1 MLGKKAK
8 ALLAAVLT
16 GALTVGV
23 TALPAAGDTQ
33 AADTGLRVYDL
44 RCEYLE
50 NPEAVDEA
58 APLLSWK
65 LDAAVRDI
73 QQTDYQILV
82 STSEA
87 KLAAG
92 DYDAWDSGKVKSDR
106 TTAIAYEGKFEAAA
120 DYYWKVKAWDSQGGA
135 AESETAKFGAGLLT
149 AEDWA
154 GASWITSDK
163 ANAQVSA
170 PTEETVADYDLEY
183 VFKVDNWA
191 GGVIFGAKDK
201 RNFNM
206 WQIGIN
212 DTNGQK
218 VTLNPHV
225 WTDGGPRQVA
235 SVDVS
240 SVIPW
245 DQRSEAH
252 KMRIEVRGA
261 TVTTF
266 INDTQVD
273 RRDVPVPNFG
283 LIGLRHGTGDGKTA
297 EKSSLDYIK
306 ATDTSGKVLFSED
319 FSDPNK
325 VRFQLGAA
333 DTISDGWIHA
343 TNQGGADVIWQKTA
357 DDEID
362 PSSVQNYQVEWNFT
376 MTKGAAGFIFG
387 AKDKSN
393 FLMWQFNE
401 VAMQSQ
407 QKMVLRPH
415 AWNGGNPSSLGDVDV
430 SSAVAWADRYKPHVM
445 RVEVTGKHIDT
456 YIDDKKVDSRDVSL
470 SGYGMLGFRHHGNA
484 QESCTVD
491 SIRATASDG
500 TVLFQNDFDDPM
512 DMTFSGGEIADG
524 KLIVSHSQGELCWES
539 SVTTSM
545 MRKTFDAADKEIVR
559 AKIFSSALGVYEMYV
574 NGQRVGD
581 EYFAPGWTDYNIRV
595 QYQGYDVTDLV
606 KKGGKNVWGV
616 LAAPG
621 WFSGKIGLTGQTYS
635 SGTGFIGRM
644 IIDYADGT
652 SETVITD
659 ESWKFGDPFVLGGD
673 IIDGET
679 YDASKELG
687 GSDSGF
693 ATVQVSDESW
703 KNAYIRHKKSTGR
716 NLVAQIDPPVRI
728 TEELPAKRVW
738 EKDGRI
744 LIDFGQNIAGSIRVK
759 VKAAAG
765 SKLRF
770 RYGEALRADG
780 TLDTQNLRAAKVT
793 DYYVVGGAGEGVYQP
808 RFTFH
813 GFRYAEI
820 TGLDIA
826 NLTAADVTALA
837 MSSDLTMTG
846 SYESSNEMV
855 NQLYSNILW
864 SQRDNYLSIPTD
876 CPQRDERR
884 GWTGDAQV
892 FVRAGSYNMDSVAFY
907 RKFLFDLR
915 DAQNKQGAY
924 PDVAPTIGFGN
935 FGNGQW
941 ADAGVIC
948 PWTIYRQYGDVRTL
962 LENYESMRKYMDFC
976 ATKHN
981 GYIMSHGIY
990 GDWLCVIEDTPKE
1003 LVQTS
1008 YYGYV
1013 ASLMEQIAQTLF
1025 QETGE
1030 RFYLTHSKEYA
1041 ALFEQI
1047 KTAFNNRFVSADGKI
1062 GNGSQA
1068 GYVLAL
1074 AFGLLDE
1081 DKCQAAADK
1090 LVENIQ
1096 RRGNHLTT
1104 GFTSISRLCP
1114 TLSKYGYEDV
1124 AYTLLTNKT
1133 YPSWGYSIERG
1144 ATTIWERWDSC
1155 LPDGTIDY
1163 SGDKG
1168 GMNSLNHYSFGS
1180 VSEWMFTNSLG
1191 IELDSAQAGFKTF
1204 VLQPE
1209 PYKNREIDISYAKGS
1224 YDSIRGTISSD
1235 WSFDKNGKLVYKAT
1249 VPANTTATLY
1259 LPVEETDTVYE
1270 GKTLAKDAEGVAFVK
1285 YEDGKA
1291 IYTLKSGS
1299 YRFALAPAETVTD
1312 RVTVSADVT
1321 VAVQGKTTQLT
1332 AKVLGDGASQK
1343 VKWTVSGGK
1352 AGTSIDQNGLLTVAA
1367 DETAKTLTVTAAAAD
1382 DPSVTGSLQLSV
1394 RPQGDLDGNGAVTI
1408 QDVMEACKILAR
1420 KSAGKTPTAD
1430 ELAVSDLDG
1439 NKDVSINDVMEICKI
1454 LARQA

>member
-8 ALLAAVLT
+8 ALLAAMLT
-16 GALTVGV
+16 GALAFGV
-23 TALPAAGDTQ
+23 SAAPAAGNTRS
-33 AADTGLRVYDL
+33 ADTGLRVYDL

-50 NPEAVDEA
+50 NPEAVDES

-73 QQTDYQILV
+73 RQTGYQILV
-82 STSEA
+82 STSKE

-92 DYDAWDSGKVKSDR
+92 EYDAWDSGRVQSDR
-106 TTAIAYEGKFEAAA
+106 TTAIAYEGRFDAAT
-120 DYYWKVKAWDSQGGA
+120 DYYWKVKVWDNQGGA
-135 AESETAKFGAGLLT
+135 AESEAAKFGAGLLT
-149 AEDWA
+149 AADWA
-154 GASWITSDK
+154 GASWITSNK
-163 ANAQVSA
+163 ENAQTL
-170 PTEETVADYDLEY
+170 PGTGETVADYNLEY
-183 VFKVDNWA
+183 VFKIDHWA

-201 RNFNM
+201 NNFNM
-206 WQIGIN
+206 WQVNISN
-212 DTNGQK
+212 TSGQK

-225 WTDGGPRQVA
+225 WTNGSPRQIEE
-235 SVDVS
+235 VDVS
-240 SVIPW
+240 NVISW
-245 DQRSEAH
+245 DQRNAEH
-252 KMRIEVRGA
+252 KMRIEVRG
-261 TVTTF
+261 TSVTTF
-266 INDTQVD
+266 IDDTRVD
-273 RRDVPVPNFG
+273 SRDVPVQNFG
-283 LIGLRHGTGDGKTA
+283 LIGLRHGTGDGKTS

-306 ATDTSGKVLFSED
+306 AVDTSGKVLFSED
-319 FSDPNK
+319 FSNPNQVQFK
-325 VRFQLGAA
+325 LGGA
-333 DTISDGWIHA
+333 DTVSDGWLHA

-357 DDEID
+357 DEEID
-362 PSSVQNYQVEWNFT
+362 LSAVQNYKVEWNFT
-376 MTKGAAGFIFG
+376 LTKGAAGFIFG

-401 VAMQSQ
+401 TAMASQ

-415 AWNGGNPSSLGDVDV
+415 TWTNGNPGSLGDVDI

-445 RVEVTGKHIDT
+445 RVEVTGRHVDT
-456 YIDDKKVDSRDVSL
+456 YIDDKKVDSRDVSF
-470 SGYGMLGFRHHGNA
+470 SGYGMLGFRHHGGD
-484 QESCTVD
+484 QESCSVD
-491 SIRATASDG
+491 SVKAATADG
-500 TVLFQNDFDDPM
+500 QVLFENTFDDPL
-512 DMTFSGGEIADG
+512 DMSFGGEIVDG
-524 KLIVSHSQGELCWES
+524 KLKVSHSQGEFCWES

-559 AKIFSSALGVYEMYV
+559 AKIFSSALGVYEMYI
-574 NGQRVGD
+574 NGRRVGD

-621 WFSGKIGLTGQTYS
+621 WFSGKIGLTSQTYS

-679 YDASKELG
+679 YDANKELG
-687 GSDSGF
+687 GADSGF

-703 KNAYIRHKKSTGR
+703 KNVYIRHKKSTGR

-765 SKLRF
+765 TKLRF

-780 TLDTQNLRAAKVT
+780 TLDTQNLRTAKVT
-793 DYYVVGGAGEGVYQP
+793 DYYVVGSTGEGVYQP

-826 NLTAADVTALA
+826 NLTADDITALA

-864 SQRDNYLSIPTD
+864 SQRDNYLSVPTD

-892 FVRAGSYNMDSVAFY
+892 FVRAGSYNMDSAAFY
-907 RKFLFDLR
+907 RKFLVDLR
-915 DAQNKQGAY
+915 DAQNREGAY

-935 FGNGQW
+935 FGNGMW
-941 ADAGVIC
+941 ADAGIIC

-962 LENYESMRKYMDFC
+962 LENYEAMQKYMDYC
-976 ATKHN
+976 STKHN
-981 GYIMSHGIY
+981 GYIMSHGVY
-990 GDWLCVIEDTPKE
+990 GDWLCVNEDTPKDV
-1003 LVQTS
+1003 VQTA

-1013 ASLMEQIAQTLF
+1013 TSLMEQIAEVLF
-1025 QETGE
+1025 RETGD
-1030 RFYLTHSKEYA
+1030 RAYHTDAREYA
-1041 ALFEQI
+1041 SLFEKI
-1047 KTAFNNRFVSADGKI
+1047 KGAFNDRFVTADVKV

-1068 GYVLAL
+1068 GYALAL

-1096 RRGNHLTT
+1096 QRGNHLTT

-1124 AYTLLTNKT
+1124 AYTLLTNTT

-1191 IELDSAQAGFKTF
+1191 IELDGAEAGFKSF

-1209 PYKNREIDISYAKGS
+1209 PYLNRNVDISFARGS

-1235 WSFDKNGKLVYKAT
+1235 WSFDEDGKLVYKAT

-1259 LPVEETDTVYE
+1259 LPVEESDTVYE
-1270 GKTLAKDAEGVAFVK
+1270 GKVLAKDAEGVTFVK

-1291 IYTLKSGS
+1291 VYTLKSGS

-1312 RVTVSADVT
+1312 KVTVSADTT

-1332 AKVLGDGASQK
+1332 AKVLVDGVSQQ
-1343 VKWTVSGGK
+1343 VEWTVTGGK
-1352 AGTSIDQNGLLTVAA
+1352 AGTSVDASGLLTVAA
-1367 DETAKTLTVTAAAAD
+1367 DETAETLIVTAAAAD
-1382 DPSVTGSLQLSV
+1382 DPSVTGSLQLTV
-1394 RPQGDLDGNGAVTI
+1394 RMQGDLDKSGTVDI
-1408 QDVMEACKILAR
+1408 SDVMEACKILAR
-1420 KSAGKTPTAD
+1420 GAAGKTPTAD
-1430 ELAVSDLDG
+1430 ELALGDLDKSG
-1439 NKDVSINDVMEICKI
+1439 TVDISDVMEICKI
-1454 LARQA
+1454 LARKA